1 MKPPEHVIAVDP
13 ITLEVLQ
20 ESLISVVQEMRA
32 NMIRTAYSSVLYE
45 GEDLS
50 CALLTTGAE
59 LVGMSKGRD
68 HPAHIFPLSFS
79 LKVIKERFG
88 GDIGPGDVFLHNDPY
103 TGGTHLNDIAM
114 VYPVFLDNEP
124 FLFAVVRAHWADVGG
139 MTYGSIS
146 GQTTEIYQEGIRIP
160 PIRVYTRGVPNEA
173 VLEIIF
179 SNMRVR
185 KEREGDFR
193 AMLGICHMAEAR
205 LLEVAQR
212 FGEEILHA
220 GIRELLD
227 RAERRMRHAISQLP
241 AGEYAHEVFLESGK
255 TTLEPLRIY
264 LKLTVKEDEISADFT
279 GTAPQASSPNNV
291 GPGLL
296 PTGVFVVLKSF
307 LDPDAEI
314 NHGSFRPI
322 DVVAPVGTLVNCRHP
337 APAGGSTE
345 VTLSVEAAAMGAM
358 APAFHGRITGDVK
371 GGANHVYIGGVDP
384 ETKVEFVWYEYPAA
398 GVGAFHGHDGNN
410 VTRSFLESDITS
422 MQPIEAV
429 ENRYPLRVEYF
440 GLREDSGGDGE
451 WRGGLGCRR
460 AIRILTGEAQL
471 SIQSGHNI
479 IPPFG
484 VCRGYSG
491 APNRFSVIR
500 NGEEIFPPSLPGK
513 VSGFSLEENDV
524 VLIQTSGGGGFGDPL
539 DRDARAVL
547 RDVLEGYVT
556 RDKATEIYGVAIAED
571 IVDFVATK
579 QVRQRLKHER
589 ATAVIQPWTGDEYLN
604 GFRLCIL
611 TASVARDLNVGDGD
625 LVEIVNPNGAPLRG
639 FVRVLEG
646 NPDADMACY
655 LGPVGKKILGIGDG
669 LKVELRRLSLPGKV
683 RAASRSIVID
693 K

>member
-1 MKPPEHVIAVDP
+1 MKPSEHVVAVDA

-32 NMIRTAYSSVLYE
+32 NMIRTAYSSIIYE

-50 CALLTTGAE
+50 CALLNTSAE
-59 LVGMSKGRD
+59 LVAMSKGRD
-68 HPAHIFPLSFS
+68 HPNHIFPLAFS
-79 LKVIKERFG
+79 LKAIRERFG
-88 GDIGPGDVFLHNDPY
+88 GDISPGDVFLHNDPY

-146 GQTTEIYQEGIRIP
+146 GQTTEIYQEGMRIP
-160 PIRVYTRGVPNEA
+160 PIRVFTRGVPNQA

-185 KEREGDFR
+185 REREGDFR

-212 FGEEILHA
+212 FGEEILRA
-220 GIRELLD
+220 GIRELMD

-241 AGEYAHEVFLESGK
+241 DGEYAHEAFLESGK
-255 TTLEPLRIY
+255 TTLEPLRIH
-264 LKLTVKEDEISADFT
+264 LKLTVKGDEISADFN

-291 GPGLL
+291 GPGML
-296 PTGVFVVLKSF
+296 PTGVFVILKSF

-322 DVVAPVGTLVNCRHP
+322 HVFAPAGTVVNCRHP
-337 APAGGSTE
+337 APAGGSSE
-345 VTLSVEAAAMGAM
+345 VTFMVEAAAMAAI
-358 APAFHGRITGDVK
+358 APVFHGRITGDVK

-384 ETKVEFVWYEYPAA
+384 ETNAEFVWYEYPAA

-410 VTRSFLESDITS
+410 VTRTFLESDITS

-429 ENRYPLRVEYF
+429 ENRYPLRIEYF

-460 AIRILTGEAQL
+460 AIRILTTEAQL

-479 IPPFG
+479 IPPYG
-484 VCRGYSG
+484 VCSGGSG

-513 VSGFSLEENDV
+513 VSGFPLQEDDI

-547 RDVLEGYVT
+547 HDVLEDYVT
-556 RDKATEIYGVAIAED
+556 SDRATKIYGVAI
-571 IVDFVATK
+571 VDGNVDLVATK
-579 QVRQRLKHER
+579 HLRQQLKDER
-589 ATAVIQPWTGDEYLN
+589 ANAVIQPWIGDEYLN

-611 TASVARDLNVGDGD
+611 TPSAARKLNVGDRD

-646 NPDADMACY
+646 NPGADVACY
-655 LGPVGKKILGIGDG
+655 LGPMGKRILGIGDG
-669 LKVELRRLSLPGKV
+669 SKIELRRLSLP
-683 RAASRSIVID
+683 R
-693 K
+693 